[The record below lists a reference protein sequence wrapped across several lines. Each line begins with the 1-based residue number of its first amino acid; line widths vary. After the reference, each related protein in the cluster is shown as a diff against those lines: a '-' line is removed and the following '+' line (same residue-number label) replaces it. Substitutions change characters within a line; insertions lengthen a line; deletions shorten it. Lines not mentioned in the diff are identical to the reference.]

1 MEVGT
6 QLFELFYDSTMLQI
20 FQPFGFSRVRVAL
33 FNKKEAEKFGHLIHL
48 MWTKRSMLER
58 TFKNISLN
66 QRQLLKNFTPIVQ
79 GRAKHQVS
87 IIMVFKAC
95 KIQNKKGQA

>member
-1 MEVGT
+1 MEVET

-20 FQPFGFSRVRVAL
+20 FQPFGFSRVRMAL
-33 FNKKEAEKFGHLIHL
+33 FIKGGRKFGHLILL
-48 MWTKRSMLER
+48 MWTKRSMFER

-66 QRQLLKNFTPIVQ
+66 QRQLLKNFSPIVQ